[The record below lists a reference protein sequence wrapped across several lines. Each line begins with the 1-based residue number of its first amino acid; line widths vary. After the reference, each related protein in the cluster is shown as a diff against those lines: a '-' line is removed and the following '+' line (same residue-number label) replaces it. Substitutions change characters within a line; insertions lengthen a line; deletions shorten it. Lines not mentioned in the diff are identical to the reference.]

1 MGRVSANNFDDR
13 KDAETW
19 QHYITHA
26 ACLNYV
32 NSQNKLIFGNIT
44 KTLQSI
50 DLGDASNVK
59 AIQAIIITTKATIQI
74 RKIPTRNRD
83 KKLKL

>member
-1 MGRVSANNFDDR
+1 MSANNFDDR

-26 ACLNYV
+26 ACPNYV
-32 NSQNKLIFGNIT
+32 NSQLIFGNIT
-44 KTLQSI
+44 KALQSI

-74 RKIPTRNRD
+74 SKIPTRNRD

>member
-1 MGRVSANNFDDR
+1 MSANNFDDR

-19 QHYITHA
+19 QHYIPHA

-32 NSQNKLIFGNIT
+32 NSQLIFGNIT
-44 KTLQSI
+44 KALQSI

-74 RKIPTRNRD
+74 SKIPTRNRD

>member
-32 NSQNKLIFGNIT
+32 NSQLIFGNIT
-44 KTLQSI
+44 KALQSI

-59 AIQAIIITTKATIQI
+59 AIQAIIITTKAIQI
-74 RKIPTRNRD
+74 SKIPTRNRD

>member
-32 NSQNKLIFGNIT
+32 NSQLIFGNIT
-44 KTLQSI
+44 KALQSI

-59 AIQAIIITTKATIQI
+59 AIQAIITTKATIQI
-74 RKIPTRNRD
+74 SKIPTRNRD

>member
-1 MGRVSANNFDDR
+1 MSANNFDDR

-32 NSQNKLIFGNIT
+32 NSQLIFGNIT
-44 KTLQSI
+44 KALQSI

-59 AIQAIIITTKATIQI
+59 AIQAIIITTKAIQI
-74 RKIPTRNRD
+74 SKIPTRNRD

>member
-1 MGRVSANNFDDR
+1 MSANNFDDR

-26 ACLNYV
+26 TCLNYV
-32 NSQNKLIFGNIT
+32 NSQLIFGNIT
-44 KTLQSI
+44 KALQSI

-74 RKIPTRNRD
+74 SKIPTRNRD